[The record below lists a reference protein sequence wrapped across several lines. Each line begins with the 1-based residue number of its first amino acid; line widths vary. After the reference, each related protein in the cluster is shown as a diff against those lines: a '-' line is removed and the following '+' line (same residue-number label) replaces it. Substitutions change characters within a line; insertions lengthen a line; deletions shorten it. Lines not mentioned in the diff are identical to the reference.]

1 MKIRLYQPCNDGTY
15 HAIPDNMLVSNPE
28 YFYPAADYE
37 ELEAK
42 LAALEKLETA
52 AHRLVDHAKN
62 SKQEDWASLPDVL
75 ALEAALPPISASS
88 DKWCLYQDQ
97 CRHSGSVNRA
107 DSECNSCITH
117 CNFEWKEE

>member
-1 MKIRLYQPCNDGTY
+1 MDPVELKQKVHKLVEEIRGQVQEIESTLSITSRQ
-15 HAIPDNMLVSNPE
+15 LR
-28 YFYPAADYE
+28 
-37 ELEAK
+37 
-42 LAALEKLETA
+42 KLETA
-52 AHRLVDHAKN
+52 ARRLVDHARN

-97 CRHSGSVNRA
+97 CRHSGSVNQA